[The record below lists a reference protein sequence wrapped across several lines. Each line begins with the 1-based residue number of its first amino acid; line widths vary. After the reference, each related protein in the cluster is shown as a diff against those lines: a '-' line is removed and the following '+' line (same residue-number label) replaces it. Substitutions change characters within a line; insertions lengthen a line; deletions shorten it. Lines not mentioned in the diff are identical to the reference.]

1 MSVSLPPVANSC
13 SPPSSPQ
20 PSSRCRSMRPSPARW
35 WIWDLVSNCVLLTPV
50 VGLVV
55 AAAVDPSSSPSLLL
69 DRAADWGDLA
79 PPSLDPA
86 TVTAISIAGSSAA
99 LPAPWSLSPQ
109 GLVVIFLAVT
119 VASSSESSVESWRVA
134 QRMAEAR
141 DHLEWPVLLDP
152 VTSFSSLSLH
162 SFRGVSV

>member
-1 MSVSLPPVANSC
+1 MECEIRGGAGEDEHEV
-13 SPPSSPQ
+13 
-20 PSSRCRSMRPSPARW
+20 
-35 WIWDLVSNCVLLTPV
+35 DLVSNCVLLTPV
-50 VGLVV
+50 VGVVV

-162 SFRGVSV
+162 SFRGVSVET